1 MIPVIDLPATG
12 QNIKQLARAR
22 KITVTALGAICHVS
36 RTAVYKWYSG
46 VCMPT
51 VDNLVA
57 LSRLFGV
64 AIDDLIAVTE
74 VSG

>member
-1 MIPVIDLPATG
+1 MIPIIDLSATG
-12 QNIKQLARAR
+12 RNIKQLARAR
-22 KITVTALGAICHVS
+22 KITATALGAICHVS
-36 RTAVYKWYSG
+36 RTAVYKWYG
-46 VCMPT
+46 GLCMPT
-51 VDNLVA
+51 IDNLVA